1 VWGLVAHLRQCALPR
16 LSALSTWATPRVLVP
31 CIAHHSRLGRR
42 ACALTDATHTPD
54 SIESQRRKR
63 QIKEGDRLSTPS
75 PRQVRTLLERSN
87 ASAIRSMYKIQMDF
101 PYSPGRTL
109 DQRSQDALRK
119 FFRAFYRIPLL
130 PDTLP
135 CDPCDATR
143 ASSNDIHSTL
153 RMLQSCNDIY
163 VCRACVC
170 MRACDCA
177 YRKVPRATCVGNLA
191 AAHRSL
197 PLISLSP
204 PALP

>member
-1 VWGLVAHLRQCALPR
+1 MVAHLRQCALPR